1 MSATAPA
8 FRAAALAT
16 RSRRNAYTHTDR
28 TKASASAKRGPL
40 RPWISATATV
50 VGATWRACT
59 REILRAES
67 AHCRAIASALGID
80 FADTSEVGCEPI
92 RITEDCLSYR
102 PALWLATVL
111 SVAAHAEQSERAWDF
126 KLSTPG
132 TYKVQVEHRL
142 PATSGDLLP
151 GVTKV
156 NYSITIGQQKQSRE
170 LSLVA
175 NQPFIP
181 LITDIPSPQKMRVV
195 ITGLSKAVLDRTS
208 VYAYDA
214 STVPP
219 GEYFDPAKGQPT
231 EAKAVRALLDR
242 PASNI
247 DLARTKLAID
257 KMIDPRTDIEAG
269 MKELDAMAAEIRA
282 MPESNNGAGV
292 GRLLAL
298 KKYIYEPGA
307 WNEHRA
313 FEYDLADPLGT
324 KISNKLLPTYLT
336 TRKGNCV
343 TMPLLVVLLGQ
354 RLGIDVT
361 AASAPKHIL
370 VKWKNEAGTW
380 INLEAT
386 SGANPA
392 RDIWIRQQM
401 PMTDEAVANGVYLQP
416 LTKPETA
423 ALIATTLAEHLFAQ
437 GEYDKAITIADLVL
451 EHYPKSVGAMVLKAV
466 SFGRLRRE
474 RFIEKYPTPAQ
485 IPPPERGYFQY
496 LSANNQRWFA
506 QAEALGWREESN
518 EEQQNYLQK
527 IDQARQRPTPND

>member
-1 MSATAPA
+1 M
-8 FRAAALAT
+8 
-16 RSRRNAYTHTDR
+16 
-28 TKASASAKRGPL
+28 
-40 RPWISATATV
+40 
-50 VGATWRACT
+50 
-59 REILRAES
+59 
-67 AHCRAIASALGID
+67 
-80 FADTSEVGCEPI
+80 
-92 RITEDCLSYR
+92 YR
-102 PALWLATVL
+102 PALWLATLL
-111 SVAAHAEQSERAWDF
+111 SVAAHAEQPERAWDF

-142 PATSGDLLP
+142 PATSDLLP

-156 NYSITIGQQKQSRE
+156 NYSIAIGQQTQSRE

-181 LITDIPSPQKMRVV
+181 LITDIPGPQKMRVV

-219 GEYFDPAKGQPT
+219 GEYFDPAKNQFA
-231 EAKAVRALLDR
+231 EAKAVRALLNQ
-242 PASNI
+242 PAADV
-247 DLARTKLAID
+247 DLARVKLAID
-257 KMIDPRTDIEAG
+257 KMIDPRIDVEANL
-269 MKELDAMAAEIRA
+269 KTLDAMTAQIRA
-282 MPESNNGAGV
+282 MPEFGNGAAV

-298 KKYIYEPGA
+298 KKYVYESGA
-307 WNEHRA
+307 WNGHRP

-392 RDIWIRQQM
+392 RDVWIRQQM
-401 PMTDEAVANGVYLQP
+401 PMTDEALANGVYLQP
-416 LTKPETA
+416 LTKPETV

-437 GEYDKAITIADLVL
+437 GEYDKAIAIADLVL
-451 EHYPKSVGAMVLKAV
+451 EHYPKSVGTMVLKAV

-474 RFIEKYPTPAQ
+474 RFIAKYPTPAQ
-485 IPPPERGYFQY
+485 IPAPERGYFQY
-496 LSANNQRWFA
+496 LSVHNQRWFA

-518 EEQQNYLQK
+518 EERQNYLQK
-527 IDQARQRPTPND
+527 VDQARQRPTPND